1 MGPDKRRRPGEQ
13 SRVGARA
20 PGVKR
25 CRPLERWCS
34 NAQRPSTQL
43 EETDDGSGGHEGWTQ
58 TTRHC
63 RLCRKGRPCLINR
76 PCSRTGENPPYGIP
90 GRAMET
96 SGAAMLVGMLAGE
109 SPVRGTYPVA
119 TVVISGDGAGDQSVE
134 SPEVKV
140 LVGWGKPR
148 SAPTGG
154 QANRQVVAKANL
166 VKLRN
171 DIPTGSG
178 FVGSLDEPSL

>member
-1 MGPDKRRRPGEQ
+1 MDALGRRCLKCQ
-13 SRVGARA
+13 
-20 PGVKR
+20 
-25 CRPLERWCS
+25 
-34 NAQRPSTQL
+34 PS
-43 EETDDGSGGHEGWTQ
+43 
-58 TTRHC
+58 
-63 RLCRKGRPCLINR
+63 
-76 PCSRTGENPPYGIP
+76 SRTGENPPYGMI
-90 GRAMET
+90 GGTVET

-154 QANRQVVAKANL
+154 QANRQVVANANL
-166 VKLRN
+166 R
-171 DIPTGSG
+171 
-178 FVGSLDEPSL
+178 